1 MAVICALCCKKMV
14 RIQERTNVNIRPV
27 FNNSFA
33 FSGWPAA
40 FPVQRSGKEQVRF
53 RHRKKRCQGHIQE
66 IQVDKGLHFL
76 RQRYDPKN
84 AIEKSHKTGDK
95 TCNGQNSCSTDES
108 ALSGHNRLLYI

>member
-40 FPVQRSGKEQVRF
+40 FSCATQRERASSVPAQEKEMPRAYTGKT
-53 RHRKKRCQGHIQE
+53 
-66 IQVDKGLHFL
+66 
-76 RQRYDPKN
+76 
-84 AIEKSHKTGDK
+84 S
-95 TCNGQNSCSTDES
+95 
-108 ALSGHNRLLYI
+108 

>member
-27 FNNSFA
+27 LIILLLFPD
-33 FSGWPAA
+33 GLQH

-53 RHRKKRCQGHIQE
+53 QHRKKRCQGHIQE

>member
-40 FPVQRSGKEQVRF
+40 FSCATQRERASSVPAQEKEM
-53 RHRKKRCQGHIQE
+53 
-66 IQVDKGLHFL
+66 
-76 RQRYDPKN
+76 P
-84 AIEKSHKTGDK
+84 EKSHKTGDK
-95 TCNGQNSCSTDES
+95 TCNGQNSCSADES

>member
-40 FPVQRSGKEQVRF
+40 FSCATQRERASSVPSQEKEMPRA
-53 RHRKKRCQGHIQE
+53 
-66 IQVDKGLHFL
+66 
-76 RQRYDPKN
+76 YKN